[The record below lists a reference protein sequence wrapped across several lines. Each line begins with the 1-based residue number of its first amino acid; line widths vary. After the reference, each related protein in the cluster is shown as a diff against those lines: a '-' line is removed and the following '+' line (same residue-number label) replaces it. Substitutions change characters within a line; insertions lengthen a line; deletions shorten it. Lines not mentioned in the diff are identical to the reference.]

1 MLSITEE
8 CRPPVLPKF
17 CGRTDQDG
25 LGRGW
30 LSGGFLIGSE
40 ARGGWLEADERR
52 ERECEGKPRWAVR
65 WDWVCS
71 VCAVRLLREPHA

>member
-17 CGRTDQDG
+17 CGRTSQDG

-40 ARGGWLEADERR
+40 ARGRWLEAERGEKKSLR
-52 ERECEGKPRWAVR
+52 GSPGGTFAEIGCV
-65 WDWVCS
+65 VS
-71 VCAVRLLREPHA
+71 V